1 MQKAELTKRI
11 AETGAMAIVRV
22 ETIERGIE
30 IANGCLDGGSHLS

>member
-22 ETIERGIE
+22 ETIERGI
-30 IANGCLDGGSHLS
+30 NRKRMSGRGRQLS

>member
-22 ETIERGIE
+22 ETIERENRNRKRMSGR
-30 IANGCLDGGSHLS
+30 GRQLS